1 MPRSYTLGRRAGPK
15 ADTRNRIVAAALAI
29 YRDRGMLAASNLA
42 VARAAVVAP
51 ATVRNHFPE
60 RADLARAVF
69 EAMIENLSV
78 PTPEIFEGAD
88 GLADRIECLARELAQ
103 FYERSEPWWRA
114 YDREPELIQAW
125 GGGVE
130 QYYAEVERLMRAALG
145 ELSTDDESL
154 AVVAS
159 VIGPPTFFGLKAHG
173 LSSDD
178 AVKLTVELAL
188 PWLERR
194 LEAFR
199 AGS

>member
-1 MPRSYTLGRRAGPK
+1 MYC
-15 ADTRNRIVAAALAI
+15 
-29 YRDRGMLAASNLA
+29 DRGMSAASNLA
-42 VARAAVVAP
+42 VARAADVAP

-69 EAMIENLSV
+69 GAMLENLSV
-78 PTPEIFEGAD
+78 PTTAIFKGAD
-88 GLADRIECLARELAQ
+88 GLPDRIERLARELAQ

-145 ELSTDDESL
+145 EELAADDASL

-159 VIGPPTFFGLKAHG
+159 VIGPPTFFGLKARG

-178 AVKLTVELAL
+178 AVKLTVELCL

-194 LEAFR
+194 RDVVAR
-199 AGS
+199 RDRT